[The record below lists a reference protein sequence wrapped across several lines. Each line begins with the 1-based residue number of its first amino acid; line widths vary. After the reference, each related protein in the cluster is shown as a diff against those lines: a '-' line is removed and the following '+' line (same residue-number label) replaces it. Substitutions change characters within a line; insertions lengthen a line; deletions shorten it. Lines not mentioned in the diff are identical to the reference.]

1 MIIDAKEMRH
11 EHGAAPRS
19 LIVGHAHEWIK
30 YTSEWEASKGCVGMR
45 LQINDDLKEL
55 ISIVYTNKMH
65 LLLNNPSL
73 KNSTKHELDNFGMG
87 DLLGSFLG
95 SMWVRSNHHGVL
107 C

>member
-1 MIIDAKEMRH
+1 
-11 EHGAAPRS
+11 
-19 LIVGHAHEWIK
+19 
-30 YTSEWEASKGCVGMR
+30 MR

-73 KNSTKHELDNFGMG
+73 KNFTKHELDNFGMG

-95 SMWVRSNHHGVL
+95 SM
-107 C
+107 